1 MQRGSGSFGRRRF
14 RRLIWLVA
22 VVVLLPF
29 SGLAAAQGDER
40 LAFLD
45 EAPLAFDLSQP
56 RGATQTV
63 EVVNGDTK
71 ALPRLELRVSGLPEG
86 VVVVEE
92 PKRTGLRQGEVATFT
107 VVRQGEGSG
116 GEGRLVAVGSNG
128 AVARRTVV
136 LAAPRSA
143 GDDLDEVTIR
153 AWRMWPFSGW
163 FDVDTVT
170 VEGSTGIPADGPV
183 GFVSTPADVAQVV
196 IEGGEFGATGLGQV
210 GEYTGKADLR
220 PGADGGDLALKVLA
234 KDIWLWPLAVL
245 CFGLGVVG
253 LINEYTR
260 RDRPADVLRIRLA
273 RLLRYAADDEAASLA
288 RLRQAVPKLN
298 PVVPRIRGQGNEL
311 LLLDTEVAKALD
323 DFSDTVD
330 DLERDR
336 FAAEGTRWKQLE
348 SYLSD
353 YRTLLDRLV
362 DIGKELSKVRIRPV
376 GHWELSEAPL
386 LEPILRL
393 LRPPG
398 RLADADDLRQRL
410 ADAEAALPRL
420 KLIVK
425 IQDNLLHVW
434 DHKPSLRSR
443 AESHLDNLWS
453 AVGDLTTEEANAK
466 SLYEEAAAQATLP
479 MQPQSPPAA
488 PGEIVVGAEPRAE
501 IRDRGAR
508 SGTGHRIVFAV
519 GLVLGVA
526 LLYYFLEANTLGFEA
541 TRPTFEWPELHPSAA
556 QLNVAGTVVL
566 AVIGFLLARKVRRLV
581 RRREEKRLLGEDEGT
596 LKRALDRRDA
606 LFAVL
611 SAFLVILSG
620 MSLVYA
626 TDPTFGTPGDYL
638 TILLWGTALTEGLT
652 LARSLLPTQ
661 LG

>member
-1 MQRGSGSFGRRRF
+1 M
-14 RRLIWLVA
+14 IWLVA

-29 SGLAAAQGDER
+29 SGSSVAQGDER

-45 EAPLAFDLSQP
+45 EAPLEFDLNQAP
-56 RGATQTV
+56 GATQTV
-63 EVVNGDTK
+63 EVVNGDTR
-71 ALPRLELRVSGLPEG
+71 ALDRLELRVSGLPVG

-92 PKRTGLRQGEVATFT
+92 PERTALQPGQVATFT
-107 VVRQGEGSG
+107 IVRRGEGTG

-136 LAAPRSA
+136 LAVPSPA

-163 FDVDTVT
+163 FDVDTVE
-170 VEGSTGIPADGPV
+170 VEGSTGVPADGPV

-196 IEGGEFGATGLGQV
+196 VEGGAFGATGLGHV

-245 CFGLGVVG
+245 VFGLGVVG

-273 RLLRYAADDEAASLA
+273 RLLRSAADKEAASLDQ
-288 RLRQAVPKLN
+288 LRRAIPKLN
-298 PVVPRIRGQGNEL
+298 PVVPRIRGQGSDV

-323 DFSDTVD
+323 DFSNAVD
-330 DLERDR
+330 DSERDR
-336 FAAEGTRWKQLE
+336 FAAEGIRWKQLE
-348 SYLSD
+348 GYLSD

-362 DIGKELSKVRIRPV
+362 DIGRELSKIRIRRV
-376 GHWELSEAPL
+376 GDRELSKAPVL
-386 LEPILRL
+386 APILRL
-393 LRPPG
+393 LQPPG
-398 RLADADDLRQRL
+398 RLADTDDLRQRL
-410 ADAEAALPRL
+410 AEAEAALPRL

-434 DHKPSLRSR
+434 DHKPSLRNR
-443 AESHLDNLWS
+443 AESQLDNLWS
-453 AVGDLTTEEANAK
+453 AVGDLATEEADAR
-466 SLYEEAAAQATLP
+466 SLYEEAAKLPATATLP
-479 MQPQSPPAA
+479 MQPLPTPAA
-488 PGEIVVGAEPRAE
+488 PGGATVGVEPRPE
-501 IRDRGAR
+501 LWRRGPR
-508 SGTGHRIVFAV
+508 SGTGRWVVVAV
-519 GLVLGVA
+519 GLILGVA
-526 LLYYFLEANTLGFEA
+526 FLYFLGANTLGVEG
-541 TRPTFEWPELHPSAA
+541 TRPTFGWPELHPSAA

-566 AVIGFLLARKVRRLV
+566 AVLGFLLARNVRRRV
-581 RRREEKRLLGEDEGT
+581 RRREEKRLLGEDEGS

>member
-1 MQRGSGSFGRRRF
+1 MTTTHE
-14 RRLIWLVA
+14 
-22 VVVLLPF
+22 LPYA
-29 SGLAAAQGDER
+29 S
-40 LAFLD
+40 
-45 EAPLAFDLSQP
+45 
-56 RGATQTV
+56 
-63 EVVNGDTK
+63 TK

-163 FDVDTVT
+163 FDVDTVM

-298 PVVPRIRGQGNEL
+298 PVAPRIRGQGNEL

-323 DFSDTVD
+323 DFSNTVD

-443 AESHLDNLWS
+443 AESQLDNLWS

-466 SLYEEAAAQATLP
+466 SLYEEQEPLEATLP

-488 PGEIVVGAEPRAE
+488 PGEIVVGAEPESGDPGSRRAV
-501 IRDRGAR
+501 RNRTSDRVRGWLGSRRRAPLLLPGGQYSWIQRPGPPSSGAR
-508 SGTGHRIVFAV
+508 ASSKRCAAECRGHGRARGHR
-519 GLVLGVA
+519 LPP
-526 LLYYFLEANTLGFEA
+526 
-541 TRPTFEWPELHPSAA
+541 RPEGAA
-556 QLNVAGTVVL
+556 AGTETGGE
-566 AVIGFLLARKVRRLV
+566 APVRR
-581 RRREEKRLLGEDEGT
+581 EDEGT

-611 SAFLVILSG
+611 SAFLVILERD
-620 MSLVYA
+620 V
-626 TDPTFGTPGDYL
+626 PGL
-638 TILLWGTALTEGLT
+638 
-652 LARSLLPTQ
+652 
-661 LG
+661 